1 MSTLLENITSSLP
14 EFAKDLKL
22 NLSSV
27 LRQDELTPTQLWGT
41 VIASAYTTKNIALTE
56 AFVAEASDV
65 ISADV
70 IDAAKA
76 AAAIMGMNNI
86 YYRFQHLVENES
98 YSTIPA
104 RLRMNVM
111 RTHKADPLDFELW
124 SLAVSAING
133 CGKCVVSHE
142 RVLRSKGIGEDV
154 IAAAV
159 RIAAVVS
166 AVAGVNAMAEEP
178 INVG

>member
-41 VIASAYTTKNIALTE
+41 VIAAAYTAKNVTLTE
-56 AFVAEASDV
+56 AFVAEASEV
-65 ISADV
+65 ISAEV

-86 YYRFQHLVENES
+86 YYRFLHLVENES

-133 CGKCVVSHE
+133 CAKCIVSHE

-159 RIAAVVS
+159 RVASVVS
-166 AVAGVNAMAEEP
+166 AVAGVNAMEGEP
-178 INVG
+178 VDVG